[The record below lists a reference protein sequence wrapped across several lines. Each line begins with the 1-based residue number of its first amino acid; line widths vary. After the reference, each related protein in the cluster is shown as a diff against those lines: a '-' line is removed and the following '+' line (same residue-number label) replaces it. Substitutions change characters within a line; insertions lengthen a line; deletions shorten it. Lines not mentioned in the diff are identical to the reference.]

1 MVKQLK
7 EHAAALQDV
16 LQTLKKRKSER
27 STTPTPQIQKIDVPD
42 VEFRI
47 SLRIVNDLIQQNL
60 PFNTTV
66 NIDDSN
72 KVEITVTSAMVLTG
86 PENALHVKINAAE
99 IRFKRG
105 KIDFGVKSKDFEL
118 TISPGISKSVD
129 KEINL
134 VVYGHV
140 SKFNIKYFPGIM
152 DSAIKEIL
160 NLVMPFPL
168 LDVNL
173 KDYLDVNRELSNDVV
188 LLKIRKEL
196 ESASLI
202 VDGGSIHIKV
212 KYTSV

>member
-72 KVEITVTSAMVLTG
+72 
-86 PENALHVKINAAE
+86 
-99 IRFKRG
+99 
-105 KIDFGVKSKDFEL
+105 
-118 TISPGISKSVD
+118 
-129 KEINL
+129 
-134 VVYGHV
+134 
-140 SKFNIKYFPGIM
+140 
-152 DSAIKEIL
+152 
-160 NLVMPFPL
+160 
-168 LDVNL
+168 
-173 KDYLDVNRELSNDVV
+173 
-188 LLKIRKEL
+188 
-196 ESASLI
+196 
-202 VDGGSIHIKV
+202 
-212 KYTSV
+212 